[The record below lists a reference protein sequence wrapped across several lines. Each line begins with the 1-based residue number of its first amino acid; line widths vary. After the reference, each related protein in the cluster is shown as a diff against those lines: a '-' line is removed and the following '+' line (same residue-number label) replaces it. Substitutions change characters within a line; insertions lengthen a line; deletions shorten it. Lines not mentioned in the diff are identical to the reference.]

1 MNMFKINYVTI
12 KMDNYEHQ
20 IERFSVGVDL

>member
-1 MNMFKINYVTI
+1 MNTFKTNDIII

-20 IERFSVGVDL
+20 IKHFSVGVDL